1 MTAFQ
6 AFGRGWAAT
15 MRSKAALSILWL
27 FYALVAL
34 IVAAPVASMALQPLA
49 HSRMAGRLLDGFDV
63 AWLSEMHEPL
73 GTAAAGLT
81 PAVIVAALFTWLGT
95 VLLAGGVLT
104 MLSECW
110 DCFRLGPFLAGAGR
124 HFWRLFRLSLLGLIG
139 YGLAALAG
147 SAPSMVASAIWK
159 DGMEA
164 WPIGVTGIAG
174 SVLTV
179 LLLGWMATVLDYAKV
194 RLVADDVR
202 GSVMGLLRSFAFV
215 FKHFGTTM
223 GVWVMNAAVFAIM
236 LGLYLA
242 ASNAMHP
249 TATGTIL
256 LLVLLQ
262 QVFILFR
269 TAQRVAVWGA
279 ALEIYQALK
288 PAPAAAVTLE
298 SPADLPA
305 EEPVLPAEVPAEHG
319 ESPAE
324 VPVEPGH
331 PSAEAPLEQGVLPV
345 ETPVQHVD
353 SAVDAEAE
361 TPAEP
366 PESNGSGV

>member
-1 MTAFQ
+1 M
-6 AFGRGWAAT
+6 
-15 MRSKAALSILWL
+15 
-27 FYALVAL
+27 
-34 IVAAPVASMALQPLA
+34 
-49 HSRMAGRLLDGFDV
+49 
-63 AWLSEMHEPL
+63 
-73 GTAAAGLT
+73 
-81 PAVIVAALFTWLGT
+81 
-95 VLLAGGVLT
+95 
-104 MLSECW
+104 
-110 DCFRLGPFLAGAGR
+110 
-124 HFWRLFRLSLLGLIG
+124 
-139 YGLAALAG
+139 
-147 SAPSMVASAIWK
+147 
-159 DGMEA
+159 
-164 WPIGVTGIAG
+164 
-174 SVLTV
+174 
-179 LLLGWMATVLDYAKV
+179 LDYAKV

-202 GSVMGLLRSFAFV
+202 GSVMGLLWSFAFV